1 MATYFE
7 VMAGSRLLQE
17 EAKLLMAHVAQV
29 PFREVLGRLNDACP
43 LDVQRRFDVGVDRRL
58 TGYPL
63 QWILGTV
70 GFRGREYRVGEGV
83 LIPRPETELLVEVAL
98 EFLSQSDRVLECGFG
113 SGIISTELALG
124 ATREVKMD
132 AWDINP
138 LAHALAVENAEL
150 HGVTGVRWHLGDFFE
165 GVYGM
170 DIGKDRVLV
179 VSNPPYI
186 PTSDILHLD
195 RTVRDFEPHDAL
207 DGGEDGLAFYRAIFK
222 RFSQRL
228 PQNTPSAR
236 FSGSS
241 TTSLRLTPPL
251 LGSLRFPINRTSG
264 AFCDSLLQ
272 TSFPNGVSIV
282 CEIGAGQV
290 EGLRQ
295 CALSEGYPMPRFVS
309 DYSGIPRV
317 MSVSTL

>member
-222 RFSQRL
+222 RFSQ
-228 PQNTPSAR
+228 
-236 FSGSS
+236 
-241 TTSLRLTPPL
+241 
-251 LGSLRFPINRTSG
+251 
-264 AFCDSLLQ
+264 

-282 CEIGAGQV
+282 CEIGVGQV

-317 MSVSTL
+317 MSVSTSSVTRARM